1 MKNNLET
8 WYNKL
13 HEAYQGLV
21 KEWDKWTDKPSEG
34 FEALRSHIDRIETAE
49 YMTRNVAIFSVAMD
63 QIGAKCYGTVWRKSV
78 GGLKSGPV
86 IYEFVVDHNEL
97 IEVTKIENNGDTEH
111 FEERITG
118 TIQLL
123 GFLHNVDPRLC

>member
-34 FEALRSHIDRIETAE
+34 FEALRSHIDRIEAAE
-49 YMTRNVAIFSVAMD
+49 YMTRNVAIFSAAMD
-63 QIGAKCYGTVWRKSV
+63 QIGAKCYGTVWRKTTIVS
-78 GGLKSGPV
+78 SG
-86 IYEFVVDHNEL
+86 IHIMYEFVVDHNEL
-97 IEVTKIENNGDTEH
+97 IEVVRTDNNGDTER